1 MGTALSTYAYFSKP
15 AEYQKWRD
23 ELYLPSGLVDELH
36 STERLAIAV
45 TGNSEFMI
53 NEAELLIS
61 IHYDA
66 PVLVVCLDNQQFGT
80 IRQPQ

>member
-23 ELYLPSGLVDELH
+23 GLYLPSGLIDALD
-36 STERLAIAV
+36 STERLSIAV

-53 NEAELLIS
+53 NEAELFLI
-61 IHYDA
+61 
-66 PVLVVCLDNQQFGT
+66 VCLDNQQFGT
-80 IRQPQ
+80 IRQHQ